1 MQKLY
6 IKNMVCRRCISA
18 VENQLKK
25 NGIEPLHIQLG
36 EVIVKDNL
44 TQEQSK
50 ILNSELKELGFELLD
65 DQKQKTIER
74 IKNIIITQ
82 VHHSDDKVKHK
93 LSDILS
99 HQLNK
104 DYSQLSNLFS
114 EVEGITIE
122 KFLINQRIER
132 VKEMLIYDELSL
144 SEIAYKNGYS
154 SVAHLSSQFK
164 KITGLTPKDFKAKG
178 LNQRKH
184 LDSI

>member
-1 MQKLY
+1 
-6 IKNMVCRRCISA
+6 MVCRRCISA
-18 VENQLKK
+18 VENQLKQ
-25 NGIEPLHIQLG
+25 NDIEPLHIQLG
-36 EVIVKDNL
+36 EVILKDSL
-44 TQEQSK
+44 TKEQS
-50 ILNSELKELGFELLD
+50 ITLSNELNKLGFELLD
-65 DQKQKTIER
+65 DQKQKTIEK
-74 IKNIIITQ
+74 IKNIIISQ
-82 VHHSDDKVKHK
+82 VHHSEDKVKHK
-93 LSDILS
+93 LSDVLS

-164 KITGLTPKDFKAKG
+164 KITGLTPKNFKAKG
-178 LNQRKH
+178 SNLRKH

>member
-18 VENQLKK
+18 VENELKK
-25 NGIEPLHIQLG
+25 NGIEAVHIQLG
-36 EVIVKDNL
+36 EVILKENL
-44 TQEQSK
+44 TKEQSV
-50 ILNSELKELGFELLD
+50 ILSKDLKALGFELLD
-65 DQKQKTIER
+65 DQKKKIIER

-82 VHHSDDKVKHK
+82 VHHSEYNEKHK
-93 LSDILS
+93 LSNVLS

-122 KFLINQRIER
+122 KYLINQRIER

-144 SEIAYKNGYS
+144 SEIAYTNGYS

-164 KITGLTPKDFKAKG
+164 KVTGLTAKHFKVNG
-178 LNQRKH
+178 INQRKD
-184 LDSI
+184 LDKL